1 MIAVSALVLAWA
13 GVTPALATNLG
24 SESGNATEA
33 CAVVWDAAAVLDL
46 DLNNTQDGGGLMV
59 GLDGTPVDGYSNGG
73 YQTIVHP
80 ELGDP
85 GFLEINHWY
94 NGPTSPTTRT
104 TTGSWRIPV
113 ATDHTILNATMVV
126 RLPAN
131 AGGYTFDPVS
141 MNSRIGA
148 WGAPYGDY
156 TWAQRATQAPVGS
169 ATDTVRTINLGT
181 LAAGTGTVF
190 QFNFSVPAGTVLT
203 DPLYATAQLTGTY
216 IQGAAPGC
224 AVTVP
229 PAPVVTPAPCQVE
242 LAGQTVFPVTAPD
255 ITVRD
260 KWDDFGA
267 IHLTNDPADPTDDLW
282 RTSPTPEGEINADG
296 WGSYPSRTFRL
307 YGATEVDLTG
317 VDIVFTAAQ
326 GFTFSGAASAVL
338 TASASGMGGLYAAGY
353 TVAATGIGVPVVTAD
368 TITLHIDSMP
378 ANSGFAF
385 AIGSKT
391 DGSGQAYVI
400 NSILVGD
407 KVSCPGSVAGT
418 VFWDL
423 DSDGALDAADDG
435 VGGYTVTLTDA
446 AGVAH
451 TTTTAADGTYLFDG
465 LEPGDYTVSVELVDP
480 WTGITTVQSYD
491 VAVERGGAIT
501 ERDFGLIQPGSLS
514 GTVFWDKNADGV
526 NDAGDAP
533 IGSYAVTVTGPDG
546 TTWPL
551 TTDAEGHYSLDGLP
565 AGDYT
570 VTVTLTDPYTGAT
583 TETEVVVTVPQ
594 GGSGEADFG
603 LIQPGSIAGVVFFDL
618 DNDGLIDGTDVPVGS
633 YQVQLLDAEGNVIA
647 TAMTGPD
654 GSYLFE
660 GVPAGE
666 YQVAIT
672 LVSPYTGAS
681 TPLLVAVTVP
691 QGERVVVN
699 FGLTKPAGPAPT
711 PTPTPTTTP
720 QIILQGD
727 VD

>member
-1 MIAVSALVLAWA
+1 M
-13 GVTPALATNLG
+13 
-24 SESGNATEA
+24 
-33 CAVVWDAAAVLDL
+33 
-46 DLNNTQDGGGLMV
+46 
-59 GLDGTPVDGYSNGG
+59 
-73 YQTIVHP
+73 
-80 ELGDP
+80 
-85 GFLEINHWY
+85 
-94 NGPTSPTTRT
+94 
-104 TTGSWRIPV
+104 
-113 ATDHTILNATMVV
+113 
-126 RLPAN
+126 
-131 AGGYTFDPVS
+131 
-141 MNSRIGA
+141 
-148 WGAPYGDY
+148 
-156 TWAQRATQAPVGS
+156 
-169 ATDTVRTINLGT
+169 
-181 LAAGTGTVF
+181 
-190 QFNFSVPAGTVLT
+190 
-203 DPLYATAQLTGTY
+203 
-216 IQGAAPGC
+216 
-224 AVTVP
+224 
-229 PAPVVTPAPCQVE
+229 
-242 LAGQTVFPVTAPD
+242 
-255 ITVRD
+255 
-260 KWDDFGA
+260 
-267 IHLTNDPADPTDDLW
+267 
-282 RTSPTPEGEINADG
+282 
-296 WGSYPSRTFRL
+296 
-307 YGATEVDLTG
+307 
-317 VDIVFTAAQ
+317 
-326 GFTFSGAASAVL
+326 
-338 TASASGMGGLYAAGY
+338 
-353 TVAATGIGVPVVTAD
+353 
-368 TITLHIDSMP
+368 
-378 ANSGFAF
+378 
-385 AIGSKT
+385 
-391 DGSGQAYVI
+391 
-400 NSILVGD
+400 
-407 KVSCPGSVAGT
+407 
-418 VFWDL
+418 
-423 DSDGALDAADDG
+423 
-435 VGGYTVTLTDA
+435 TLTDA

-491 VAVERGGAIT
+491 VTVERGGAIT

-603 LIQPGSIAGVVFFDL
+603 LIQPGSIAGVVFFDA

-647 TAMTGPD
+647 TATTGPD